1 MVQKLRPWKT
11 VISLNFDCER
21 PVYRQIA
28 DGIIE
33 EIKRGRLVPG
43 TPLPGTRQLAEDLEV
58 NRKTIILAFD
68 ELLAEGWL
76 VSVSK
81 RGTFVSEKLPLQT
94 TLYRHKKQTPA
105 APNFA
110 FRQMAMEGA
119 PFKPAGKNLIA
130 FDDGLP
136 DVRLAPME
144 ELVRSYKRI
153 FQQNARWRMM
163 GYGNPKGTETIRT
176 AIAKMLLHDRGL
188 NADKERLCI
197 TRGSQMALYLTAN
210 TMVEKGDRIAVEDPG
225 YAPAWNTFTQCG
237 AKLVPVRA
245 DDEGICIDTLE
256 KVCARSKIKAVY
268 VTPHHQFPT
277 TVSMKID
284 RRLKLIELSNRFGFA
299 IIEDDYDHEFHFSSK
314 SLLPLASHENAAN
327 VIYISSLSKVV
338 APAVRLGYISGPE
351 AFVNAA
357 ASLRKMIDV
366 QGDNVME
373 HSIAELMEEG
383 AIRKHARRAYKVY
396 EERRENMENKLLEY
410 LGDKVNFRKPSGGLA
425 YWVQLKKQL
434 DTGKLAS
441 KLLQQNVSIIPTEP
455 FSFTG
460 KPLNALRLGYASLTA
475 EELERGLKAMQ
486 KLL

>member
-43 TPLPGTRQLAEDLEV
+43 TPLPGTRQLAEDLAV

-81 RGTFVSEKLPLQT
+81 KGTFVSEKLPLQAT
-94 TLYRHKKQTPA
+94 AYRNRKEAPA
-105 APNFA
+105 ASGFE
-110 FRQMAMEGA
+110 FRQVPAEGG
-119 PFKPAGKNLIA
+119 PFIPKGKNVIT

-163 GYGNPKGTETIRT
+163 GYGNPKGTETART

-188 NADKERLCI
+188 NTDKERLCI

-210 TMVEKGDRIAVEDPG
+210 TLVVKGDRIAVEDPG
-225 YAPAWNTFTQCG
+225 YAPAWDTFTQCG
-237 AKLVPVRA
+237 AKLVPIKV
-245 DDEGICIDTLE
+245 DSEGICIDTLE
-256 KVCARSKIKAVY
+256 KVCAKTKIKAVY

-284 RRLKLIELSNRFGFA
+284 RRLKLIALSNRFGFA

-314 SLLPLASHENAAN
+314 SLLPLASHEHAAN
-327 VIYISSLSKVV
+327 VIYISSLSKLV
-338 APAVRLGYISGPE
+338 APAVRLGYIAGPE

-373 HSIAELMEEG
+373 HAIAELMEDG

-396 EERRENMENKLLEY
+396 EERRENMGNKLLEY
-410 LGDKVNFRKPSGGLA
+410 FGDKVDFRQPSGGLA
-425 YWVQLKKQL
+425 YWVQLKKQQ
-434 DTGKLAS
+434 DTGKLAA
-441 KLLQQNVSIIPTEP
+441 KLLQQGVSIIPTEP
-455 FSFTG
+455 FSFSG
-460 KPLNALRLGYASLTA
+460 KPLHALRLGYASLTA
-475 EELERGLKAMQ
+475 EELERGLRAMH